1 MRRVLLLLLCCVVLT
16 LAGPGVQAANSLSS
30 SAEVAANGSCQMAVQ
45 LELVLDKPVQKLV
58 IPLGAGAENASVNG
72 NPVKIRKVDGM
83 PAVVLEQEPGF
94 TGAQSMTVRYTLRDC
109 VGPKTE
115 WNLQLPILPEG
126 LDYPI
131 EKLTFQVTLPGAF
144 SQTPVFSSGYYGE
157 DIDNYMTV
165 SVTENVISGSVDVA
179 LRDRETLTMT
189 MHTDPELFPRWGE
202 TGATLRFDR
211 LAMALCA
218 LAALLYW
225 VLRLRWR
232 PVSVTPQTQVPVGVG
247 AGEVGSRLKAQSPDL
262 ALMAVAWAQMGYIT
276 IHVSQER
283 DVTLHKRM
291 DMGNERS
298 SYENKVFQAVFGRG
312 QLVDAGGLRFQ
323 RLREQV
329 DASRPRVRG
338 QFTRR
343 SGNPFWLRLMGAS
356 AGLFAGIG
364 VGDLLLPVMM
374 ARALP
379 LALFAAAGAAGAWLI
394 QGGPRGLLSWNRRP
408 GLVSGGVTAGYL
420 LLGLLA
426 GCGGLVFLCCLLQF
440 VVGGLIVFGGQRSD
454 AGRQTVQSILGFRRY
469 LRTVDRKQ
477 LRRILSRNSGYYY
490 DMAPYALALGVDRRF
505 ASRFETI
512 RLPACPWLV
521 TDFPQGNR
529 AEAWYPLLREITA
542 ILRGK
547 LPRLPRGQRE
557 RAKVRRRPA
566 AVSGRKSGGE
576 L

>member
-1 MRRVLLLLLCCVVLT
+1 MRRVLLLLLCCVVLA
-16 LAGPGVQAANSLSS
+16 LAGPGVLAANSLSS
-30 SAEVAANGSCQMAVQ
+30 SAEVAADGSCQMTVQ
-45 LELVLDKPVQKLV
+45 LDLTLDEPVQKLV
-58 IPLGAGAENASVNG
+58 IPLGAGAANASVNG
-72 NPVKIRKVDGM
+72 SPVKTQKVDGT
-83 PAVVLEQEPGF
+83 PSVVLEQEGSF
-94 TGAQSMTVRYTLRDC
+94 TGAQSLTVRYTLQDC
-109 VGPKTE
+109 VGPRTE
-115 WNLQLPILPEG
+115 WKLRLPILPKG

-157 DIDNYMTV
+157 DIDNYMTI
-165 SVTENVISGSVDVA
+165 SIQDNVISGSVDVA
-179 LRDRETLTMT
+179 LRDRETLTLT
-189 MHTDPELFPRWGE
+189 MDTDPALFPRRGE

-232 PVSVTPQTQVPVGVG
+232 PVRVVPQTQVPVGVG

-262 ALMAVAWAQMGYIT
+262 ALMAIAWAQMGYIT

-298 SYENKVFQAVFGRG
+298 GYENKVFQAVFGRG

-323 RLREQV
+323 RLRVQV

-343 SGNPFWLRLMGAS
+343 SGNPFWLRLLGSA
-356 AGLFAGIG
+356 AGLFVGIG
-364 VGDLLLPVMM
+364 VGDLLLPVMS
-374 ARALP
+374 ARVLP
-379 LALFAAAGAAGAWLI
+379 LALFAVAGAVGAWLI
-394 QGGPRGLLSWNRRP
+394 QGGTRGLLSWNRRP
-408 GLVSGGVTAGYL
+408 CLVSGGVAAGYL

-426 GCGGLVFLCCLLQF
+426 GCGGMVFVCCLLQF
-440 VVGGLIVFGGQRSD
+440 AVGGLVVFGGQRSD
-454 AGRQTVQSILGFRRY
+454 AGRQTVQSILGLRRY
-469 LRTVDRKQ
+469 LKTVDRKQ
-477 LRRILSRNSGYYY
+477 LRRILSRNPGYYY

-529 AEAWYPLLREITA
+529 AEAWYPLLREVTA

-547 LPRLPRGQRE
+547 LPRSPRGQRE
-557 RAKVRRRPA
+557 RANVRRRPA
-566 AVSGRKSGGE
+566 AVSGREPGGE
-576 L
+576 S

>member
-1 MRRVLLLLLCCVVLT
+1 MRRVLLLLLCCVMLVV
-16 LAGPGVQAANSLSS
+16 AGPGVLAANSLSS
-30 SAEVAANGSCQMAVQ
+30 SAEVSADGSCQMTVQ
-45 LELVLDKPVQKLV
+45 LELTLEKPVQKL
-58 IPLGAGAENASVNG
+58 ILPLGAGAAHASVNG
-72 NPVKIRKVDGM
+72 SPVKIRKVDGR
-83 PAVVLEQEPGF
+83 PAIVLEQESGY
-94 TGAQSMTVRYTLRDC
+94 TGQQSLTLRYTLRDC

-115 WNLQLPILPEG
+115 WKLRLPILPVG

-131 EKLTFQVTLPGAF
+131 DKLTFQVTLPGAF
-144 SQTPVFSSGYYGE
+144 SQTPIFSSGYYGE

-165 SVTENVISGSVDVA
+165 AVAENVISGSVDVA
-179 LRDRETLTMT
+179 LRDRETLTLT
-189 MHTDPELFPRWGE
+189 MDTDPALFPRQGE
-202 TGATLRFDR
+202 TGATVQFDR

-218 LAALLYW
+218 LVALLYW
-225 VLRLRWR
+225 FLRLRWR
-232 PVSVTPQTQVPVGVG
+232 PVGVTPQSQVPVGVG

-291 DMGNERS
+291 EMGNERS

-312 QLVDAGGLRFQ
+312 QLVDAGGERFQ
-323 RLREQV
+323 RLRAQV
-329 DASRPRVRG
+329 GAARPRIRG

-343 SGNPFWLRLMGAS
+343 SGNPICLRFLGAL
-356 AGLFAGIG
+356 AGLFAGVGI
-364 VGDLLLPVMM
+364 GDLLLPVMA
-374 ARALP
+374 ARFLP
-379 LALFAAAGAAGAWLI
+379 LALFAVAGAAGAWLI

-408 GLVSGGVTAGYL
+408 SLIAGGAAVLFL
-420 LLGLLA
+420 LLGILA
-426 GCGGLVFLCCLLQF
+426 ACGGMVFLCCLLQLA
-440 VVGGLIVFGGQRSD
+440 VGGVTMFGGQRSE
-454 AGRQTVQSILGFRRY
+454 AGRQTVQSILGLWRY
-469 LRTVDRKQ
+469 LKTVERKQ
-477 LRRILSRNSGYYY
+477 LRHILSRNPDYYY

-547 LPRLPRGQRE
+547 LPRQPHGQW
-557 RAKVRRRPA
+557 RRLSLHQRPA
-566 AVSGRKSGGE
+566 AVSGRKSGG
-576 L
+576 